1 MPGKKPNKVKVYTKF
16 QELLV
21 KFKNI
26 LLCDINELPADVVHK
41 IRHLLKKIDTE
52 CTCGKA
58 TVMIKS
64 IKDFIQ
70 SKKGNYPN
78 NLTEENLNKMC
89 ECLEGIQVM
98 MIFTNKE
105 LGDITEIINQYI
117 IEKQAKPGQ
126 LSPIEVIIPAGS
138 TGMDAS
144 QIEYFQ
150 ALKIPTKVIKG
161 QLEITSST
169 KILTVG
175 QKINISEINLMKKF
189 NIKPYKHLV
198 SIKYLWLN
206 GKFYDEGILKI
217 TPEYMKQK
225 LELGIHNLLSFSLA
239 TNVPTQASA
248 PQIVAN
254 AFKNICG
261 LSLATNVLIPELQN
275 LSEAPK
281 TESKPKK
288 EEAPPK
294 EEEKKVEE
302 DEEDADLGGLF

>member
-1 MPGKKPNKVKVYTKF
+1 MPGKKENKVKVYKRF
-16 QELLV
+16 QELL
-21 KFKNI
+21 KNYKNI
-26 LLCDINELPADVVHK
+26 LLCDIKELPADVIHK
-41 IRHLLKKIDTE
+41 IRHLFKKIDTE

-58 TVMIKS
+58 TVMEKS
-64 IKDFIQ
+64 IKDFLEEN
-70 SKKGNYPN
+70 KGKLPN
-78 NLTEENLNKMC
+78 NLTEENLKKMC
-89 ECLEGIQVM
+89 DCLKQLQVM

-105 LGDITEIINQYI
+105 LGEITEIINKFI

-126 LSPIEVIIPAGS
+126 LSPIEVIIPAGP

-150 ALKIPTKVIKG
+150 ALKIPTKVTKG
-161 QLEITSST
+161 QLEITNST

-175 QKINISEINLMKKF
+175 QKINLSEINLMKKF

-198 SIKYLWLN
+198 AIKFLWLN

-217 TPEYMKQK
+217 TPEYMKDKLQK
-225 LELGIHNLLSFSLA
+225 GIHNVLSFSMA

-261 LSLATNVLIPELQN
+261 LSLATNLLIPQLQN
-275 LSEAPK
+275 MTEAAPK
-281 TESKPKK
+281 KESKPKV
-288 EEAPPK
+288 EEKPK
-294 EEEKKVEE
+294 EEEKKEEE